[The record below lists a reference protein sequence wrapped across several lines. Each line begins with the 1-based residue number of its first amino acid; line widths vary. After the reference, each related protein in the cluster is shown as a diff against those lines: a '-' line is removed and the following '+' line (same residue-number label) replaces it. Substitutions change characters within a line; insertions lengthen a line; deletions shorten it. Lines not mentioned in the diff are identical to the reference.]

1 MLRINKKAGFNS
13 FFENGVSVFSS
24 QEWGDGW
31 GQKKLDKV
39 CGLFQNHHLK
49 SLFQTMY
56 YIHSVSQYLLSPNY
70 VPGTI
75 LSSSGVSVK
84 KKKINKNLPWWDLPF
99 SERRWIEKYVSVDG
113 DEGYLKKR
121 ERGTRNCSAGGL
133 CQGSVLIKQPTVT
146 KRQNLNPGLLP
157 WLLHF
162 LCSTVNPEF
171 LTLQLCYLQRITQ
184 PNLRLR
190 ALICKM
196 EIIMIL
202 IHRVS
207 VMIRWV
213 SICNMLWD
221 SSC

>member
-1 MLRINKKAGFNS
+1 MLRINKRAGFNS

-31 GQKKLDKV
+31 GRKKLDKV
-39 CGLFQNHHLK
+39 CGLFQNHHL

-113 DEGYLKKR
+113 DECYLKKKK
-121 ERGTRNCSAGGL
+121 RGTRNCSAGGL
-133 CQGSVLIKQPTVT
+133 CQGSVLNKAAHSYEEAELESRPFTLTIAFPLLYRESWISHTAA
-146 KRQNLNPGLLP
+146 LLP
-157 WLLHF
+157 PANY
-162 LCSTVNPEF
+162 ST
-171 LTLQLCYLQRITQ
+171 
-184 PNLRLR
+184 
-190 ALICKM
+190 
-196 EIIMIL
+196 
-202 IHRVS
+202 
-207 VMIRWV
+207 
-213 SICNMLWD
+213 
-221 SSC
+221 